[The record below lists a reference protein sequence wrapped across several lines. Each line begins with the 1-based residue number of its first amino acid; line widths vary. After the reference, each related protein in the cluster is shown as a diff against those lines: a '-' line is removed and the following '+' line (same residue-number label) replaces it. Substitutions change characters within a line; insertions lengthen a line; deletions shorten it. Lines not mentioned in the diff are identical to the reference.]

1 MSLSPG
7 QDADDVE
14 KEAMF
19 LLASV
24 DDAKELEDLCT
35 SLEVTVPEQL
45 RGKSKSLRKFLLR
58 HLNSET
64 VETSDDGGMAL
75 FLKSHECLTT
85 SGDKT
90 VQTSNLK
97 IEENSETK
105 VNSEL
110 PVAAKSRRPL
120 FDALK
125 LKDFKISG
133 TIGGNEKKTVCHI
146 PV

>member
-24 DDAKELEDLCT
+24 DDANELEDLCT

-75 FLKSHECLTT
+75 FLKLHECLTT

-105 VNSEL
+105 VKSEL
-110 PVAAKSRRPL
+110 PVA
-120 FDALK
+120 ALK

-133 TIGGNEKKTVCHI
+133 KIGGNEKNKFVI
-146 PV
+146 FQFNVSNF